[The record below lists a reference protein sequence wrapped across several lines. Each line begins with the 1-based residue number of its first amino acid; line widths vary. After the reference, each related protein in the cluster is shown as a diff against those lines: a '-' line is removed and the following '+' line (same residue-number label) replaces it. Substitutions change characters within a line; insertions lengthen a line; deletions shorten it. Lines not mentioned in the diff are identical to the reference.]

1 MRSRAGRARFQRCP
15 ATSPR
20 GCTAPRGRPR
30 RRRAAR
36 AARGPPCSEASA
48 DAREELLAA
57 EHPLELALPLLVAE
71 LGDARVRRVTRN
83 LLDPEMAVGERRG
96 LRQGGGCGSPP
107 PVCRGAWSPARL
119 RLWPA

>member
-1 MRSRAGRARFQRCP
+1 MRSRAGRARFRRCP

-20 GCTAPRGRPR
+20 GCRAPRGRPR

-57 EHPLELALPLLVAE
+57 EHPLELALSLFVAE

-83 LLDPEMAVGERRG
+83 LLDPEMAVGERPA
-96 LRQGGGCGSPP
+96 LRQGGGRDPP
-107 PVCRGAWSPARL
+107 CAVRRAPWRPGRPRL
-119 RLWPA
+119 